1 MISYLHYKRSKYK
14 VFCSLFFYDYYIK
27 IRMARQGPSE
37 SATTFPIGTKKRG
50 NDGNNWIVIQ
60 TKNSKRWSKV
70 NKTKKTNNQKNN
82 QENNQNKTKKYTI
95 HKSKKND
102 ISVDKLRQLLKKY
115 SASFNGSKENM
126 AQKLFRLNSSTI
138 ESADLELIYN
148 FLDKDQQKKATK
160 LINARINKPIT
171 NYRGMYEPPTKP
183 ISSMTREELIK
194 NLQKFRDSWE
204 KITKRDQDLSDER
217 LNGEPRERLIKLI
230 KFYYSDDAK
239 LLAEDWLRKYV

>member
-1 MISYLHYKRSKYK
+1 
-14 VFCSLFFYDYYIK
+14 
-27 IRMARQGPSE
+27 MARQGPSE
-37 SATTFPIGTKKRG
+37 SATTFPVGTKKRG

-70 NKTKKTNNQKNN
+70 NTTKKTNNQKNN
-82 QENNQNKTKKYTI
+82 QKNNQTKTKKYTI
-95 HKSKKND
+95 KKSKKND

-126 AQKLFRLNSSTI
+126 AQQLFRLRRATI

-148 FLDKDQQKKATK
+148 LLDKAQQKKATQ

-171 NYRGMYEPPTKP
+171 NYRGMYEPLTKP

-204 KITKRDQDLSDER
+204 KITTRDQDLSDER
-217 LNGEPRERLIKLI
+217 LNSEPTQRLRNQI

-239 LLAEDWLRKYV
+239 LLAEDWLRNYV